1 MAHLMRAIGAEQV
14 SVFGEAVKRLR
25 VTQGWTL
32 RAFARELAIAP
43 SYQSMIESGQVPP
56 PSDPLICRTADL
68 LDVSH
73 NTLLAKAGRLSGD
86 TLLAFWQHLAVP
98 PVLSTTPG
106 MTLEDAQTFC
116 RQVLASLSQSA
127 PA

>member
-1 MAHLMRAIGAEQV
+1 
-14 SVFGEAVKRLR
+14 VKRLR
-25 VTQGWTL
+25 ETQGWTL

-56 PSDPLICRTADL
+56 PSNTLICRMADL
-68 LDVSH
+68 LDVPRNS
-73 NTLLAKAGRLSGD
+73 LLTKAGCLS
-86 TLLAFWQHLAVP
+86 TATWLAFWQHPAIP
-98 PVLSTTPG
+98 PVLSMLPG

-116 RQVLASLSQSA
+116 RQVISSMPESI